1 MKTCYMIQKMQ
12 ICNWVYTTS
21 QMIQKV
27 EKKKYVSVEY
37 LHTLSVLLLP
47 SSTRADQCVPEQ
59 KQVST
64 NATSSQGRRLAGGRH
79 RSGAREPRRKTRRR
93 FSTIYQSAPLAW
105 INTQSRLSVGRRAFL
120 KERRLQATWLG
131 PADLS
136 PAPPATS

>member
-1 MKTCYMIQKMQ
+1 MIYMIQKMQ

-64 NATSSQGRRLAGGRH
+64 NATSSQGRRPAGGRH
-79 RSGAREPRRKTRRR
+79 RSGARGPRRRTRRR
-93 FSTIYQSAPLAW
+93 FSTIYRSAPMDW
-105 INTQSRLSVGRRAFL
+105 IKTQSRLSVRRRAL
-120 KERRLQATWLG
+120 LRQRRLQAKWLG
-131 PADLS
+131 PARPS
-136 PAPPATS
+136 PAPRATS